1 MRMRIAGLMSLF
13 VLGLVNH
20 VFAQDVNGQL
30 GPGALYRLVRPTNWN
45 GSLLLY
51 AHGYVP
57 GSGPVALP
65 AEADLFVS
73 LLVPQGF
80 AIAFSSYSENGWAV
94 KDGAQRTHQLLGIFT
109 ERFGS
114 PTRVYIGGAS
124 MGGLITIKLLEQYP
138 GLFAGALPACSA
150 AGGSRAQFDY
160 LAHTRAL
167 FDVFYPG
174 ILPGDAGS
182 VPAGI
187 DIATAIAQPAA
198 LAMQSDAGAGAF
210 AIASINQTPIP
221 FSDPAQLFGS
231 IVTALSGHAASFND
245 LVSKLP
251 RPLYFDN
258 RDVQYTGALPPA
270 VLAGIN
276 ASVERFDASPA
287 ALNYL
292 EHNYQPSGA
301 LQIPMLMLSTSLDP
315 VVPGLHQTL
324 YRDLVAAAGSSDLLA
339 QRTIDRYGHC
349 VFTPTEIATAFADLV
364 TWVEFGIKPTP

>member
-13 VLGLVNH
+13 VLALGNH
-20 VFAQDVNGQL
+20 VFADEVVDGRL

-57 GSGPVALP
+57 NSAPVALP
-65 AEADLFVS
+65 PEADLFVS
-73 LLVPQGF
+73 LVVPRGF

-109 ERFGS
+109 SRFGS
-114 PTRVYIGGAS
+114 PTRVYLGGAS

-167 FDVFYPG
+167 FDFFYPR

-187 DIATAIAQPAA
+187 DIATAIVVPAVT
-198 LAMQSDAGAGAF
+198 
-210 AIASINQTPIP
+210 AIQ
-221 FSDPAQLFGS
+221 SDPAG
-231 IVTALSGHAASFND
+231 AAAS
-245 LVSKLP
+245 
-251 RPLYFDN
+251 
-258 RDVQYTGALPPA
+258 ALPLPA
-270 VLAGIN
+270 
-276 ASVERFDASPA
+276 STRRRSRSPIRR
-287 ALNYL
+287 NCST
-292 EHNYQPSGA
+292 PS
-301 LQIPMLMLSTSLDP
+301 
-315 VVPGLHQTL
+315 
-324 YRDLVAAAGSSDLLA
+324 
-339 QRTIDRYGHC
+339 
-349 VFTPTEIATAFADLV
+349 
-364 TWVEFGIKPTP
+364 